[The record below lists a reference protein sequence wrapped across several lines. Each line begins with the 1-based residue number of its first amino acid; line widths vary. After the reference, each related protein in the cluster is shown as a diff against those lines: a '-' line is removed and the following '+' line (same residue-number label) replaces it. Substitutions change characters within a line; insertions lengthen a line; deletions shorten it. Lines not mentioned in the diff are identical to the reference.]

1 MSHDRKELEKI
12 LRAFNIYVDNPCC
25 VLTQE
30 ESKKFIQ
37 GQEREKYDFFLKV
50 NSSRFYGLNTPLT
63 SFFRSSALVRL
74 FLNHIFDFSVFY
86 FLFIFFRPQDL
97 KGQRRN
103 SPNLN
108 N

>member
-1 MSHDRKELEKI
+1 MPVLTTFIYWLQIVSHDRKELEKI

-50 NSSRFYGLNTPLT
+50 NSNFFWPLT
-63 SFFRSSALVRL
+63 FFSMSLSILCSSSDTV
-74 FLNHIFDFSVFY
+74 FIIFTFPVFHFSV
-86 FLFIFFRPQDL
+86 IFFY
-97 KGQRRN
+97 
-103 SPNLN
+103 
-108 N
+108 